1 MLTLRLS
8 ASDHQTIAAALR
20 LASSQAMPTDRRR
33 FCALLDRLAS
43 QAAVGRAVQRRR
55 RAALERGARWGS

>member
-1 MLTLRLS
+1 MLVMRLS
-8 ASDHQTIAAALR
+8 ATEYRTVVSALQ
-20 LASSQAMPTDRRR
+20 LSSSQAVATDRRR

-55 RAALERGARWGS
+55 RAALERGVRCGS

>member
-1 MLTLRLS
+1 MLVLRLS
-8 ASDHQTIAAALR
+8 ASDHQTLADALR
-20 LASSQAMPTDRRR
+20 LASSQAAATDRRR

-55 RAALERGARWGS
+55 RATLERGVRCGS